1 MSVHDVLQALAIF
14 AAGLAA
20 GTINTVVGSGTLI
33 TFPTLLAFG
42 YPPVLANVSNNV
54 GLVPGVASGV
64 YGYRSELGGQRRR
77 LIRLGSASVCGGLV
91 GAILLL
97 TLPQS
102 AFKDIVPALIG
113 LAVVMVIIQPRLA
126 KWVAE
131 RQRARAAAMP
141 DGEGAGGTGGAA
153 AGAVAAGVGTGA
165 VAAGAGTGAVAAG
178 AGTGAVA
185 AGAGTG
191 AVAAGTGAV
200 AAGAGTGAV
209 AAGAG
214 TGAGGA
220 TAVAVAAP
228 PAAAEAIGGPVLWVL
243 VFLAGIYGGYFGA
256 AQGVL
261 LIGMLGI
268 ALNDS
273 LQRINAAKNVLAG
286 LVNGLAAVVFILATH
301 IDWGVAGLIAA
312 GSIIGG
318 QVGARIGKRLPPWG
332 LRVLIV
338 CVGTAAL
345 IKLLA

>member
-1 MSVHDVLQALAIF
+1 VPHDLLRALAIF

-102 AFKDIVPALIG
+102 AFKAIVPALIG

-131 RQRARAAAMP
+131 RQRARAPLTTP
-141 DGEGAGGTGGAA
+141 DG
-153 AGAVAAGVGTGA
+153 AGANGA
-165 VAAGAGTGAVAAG
+165 S
-178 AGTGAVA
+178 
-185 AGAGTG
+185 
-191 AVAAGTGAV
+191 
-200 AAGAGTGAV
+200 
-209 AAGAG
+209 
-214 TGAGGA
+214 
-220 TAVAVAAP
+220 AVAVAAP
-228 PAAAEAIGGPVLWVL
+228 PAVEEAIGGPVLWVL

-332 LRVLIV
+332 LRVVIV
-338 CVGTAAL
+338 CVGTLAL
-345 IKLLA
+345 IKLLT

>member
-1 MSVHDVLQALAIF
+1 MRPFSHRQRSDSTRAHPYRVSVSHDLLRALAIF

-64 YGYRSELGGQRRR
+64 HGYRSDLGGQRRR

-113 LAVVMVIIQPRLA
+113 LAVVMVIVQPRLA

-131 RQRARAAAMP
+131 RQRARAAQATP
-141 DGEGAGGTGGAA
+141 DGAGGMGASVGA
-153 AGAVAAGVGTGA
+153 DADGASVGAVASGASVG
-165 VAAGAGTGAVAAG
+165 AGADG
-178 AGTGAVA
+178 AG
-185 AGAGTG
+185 
-191 AVAAGTGAV
+191 
-200 AAGAGTGAV
+200 
-209 AAGAG
+209 
-214 TGAGGA
+214 
-220 TAVAVAAP
+220 AVAVAAP

-318 QVGARIGKRLPPWG
+318 QIGARIGKRLPPWG
-332 LRVLIV
+332 LRVVIV

-345 IKLLA
+345 VKLLA

>member
-1 MSVHDVLQALAIF
+1 VSVPDDLLRALAIF

-64 YGYRSELGGQRRR
+64 YGYRGELGGQRRR
-77 LIRLGSASVCGGLV
+77 LIRLGSASVCGGIV

-102 AFKDIVPALIG
+102 AFKAIVPALIG
-113 LAVVMVIIQPRLA
+113 VAVVMVVIQPRLA

-131 RQRARAAAMP
+131 RQRARAALATL
-141 DGEGAGGTGGAA
+141 DGASAA
-153 AGAVAAGVGTGA
+153 APSASASASAVAAAVPGAVATQ
-165 VAAGAGTGAVAAG
+165 
-178 AGTGAVA
+178 
-185 AGAGTG
+185 
-191 AVAAGTGAV
+191 
-200 AAGAGTGAV
+200 
-209 AAGAG
+209 
-214 TGAGGA
+214 
-220 TAVAVAAP
+220 
-228 PAAAEAIGGPVLWVL
+228 EAIGGPVLWVL

-286 LVNGLAAVVFILATH
+286 LVNGLAAIVFIIATH

-318 QVGARIGKRLPPWG
+318 QLGARIGRRLPPWG
-332 LRVLIV
+332 LRVVIV
-338 CVGTAAL
+338 CVGVAAL
-345 IKLLA
+345 VKLLA

>member
-1 MSVHDVLQALAIF
+1 
-14 AAGLAA
+14 
-20 GTINTVVGSGTLI
+20 
-33 TFPTLLAFG
+33 
-42 YPPVLANVSNNV
+42 
-54 GLVPGVASGV
+54 V

-102 AFKDIVPALIG
+102 AFKAIVPALIG
-113 LAVVMVIIQPRLA
+113 VAVVMVVIQPRLA

-131 RQRARAAAMP
+131 RQRARAALVTP
-141 DGEGAGGTGGAA
+141 DGASADAA
-153 AGAVAAGVGTGA
+153 AGSAAAVSTIAVPTVAAS
-165 VAAGAGTGAVAAG
+165 AAE
-178 AGTGAVA
+178 
-185 AGAGTG
+185 
-191 AVAAGTGAV
+191 
-200 AAGAGTGAV
+200 
-209 AAGAG
+209 
-214 TGAGGA
+214 
-220 TAVAVAAP
+220 
-228 PAAAEAIGGPVLWVL
+228 EAIGGPVLWVL

-318 QVGARIGKRLPPWG
+318 QVGARIGRRLPPWA

-345 IKLLA
+345 VKLLA

>member
-1 MSVHDVLQALAIF
+1 VPHDLLRALAIF
-14 AAGLAA
+14 AVGLAA

-102 AFKDIVPALIG
+102 AFKAIVPALIG
-113 LAVVMVIIQPRLA
+113 VAVVMVIIQPRLA

-131 RQRARAAAMP
+131 RQRARAALARP
-141 DGEGAGGTGGAA
+141 DGAGGTG
-153 AGAVAAGVGTGA
+153 AGS
-165 VAAGAGTGAVAAG
+165 
-178 AGTGAVA
+178 
-185 AGAGTG
+185 
-191 AVAAGTGAV
+191 
-200 AAGAGTGAV
+200 
-209 AAGAG
+209 
-214 TGAGGA
+214 AGGA
-220 TAVAVAAP
+220 SVVAGIDGARVVAGIDGASVVAGIDGASVVAGIDGARVVAGIDDARVVAGADGAGAVAVAAP

-332 LRVLIV
+332 LRVVIV
-338 CVGTAAL
+338 CVGTVAL
-345 IKLLA
+345 VKLLT